1 VGCIARLPPEQQGH
15 FMTRRFLSLVCLLA
29 CLPFAAQAQF
39 INENLLHG
47 LPAGYKIDFEDRKG
61 GMIMT
66 EMVPQAESVK
76 NWTEMLTTQVFLGLK
91 TATPA
96 AMQARMQQ
104 SWGATCKG
112 AEFATVA
119 SGQESGYPFVVWIQ
133 ACPLNPATGK
143 PEHTFL
149 KAIQGNDS
157 FYMVQRAFKASPSEA
172 QITATMQHLRDVRVC
187 DSRLPDRPCPTVNK
201 PAQ

>member
-1 VGCIARLPPEQQGH
+1 MSRRL
-15 FMTRRFLSLVCLLA
+15 LSVCLLA
-29 CLPFAAQAQF
+29 CLPFTAHAQF

-66 EMVPQAESVK
+66 EMVPQAESVN

-96 AMQARMQQ
+96 AMQGRMQQ
-104 SWGATCKG
+104 MWAASCKG
-112 AEFATVA
+112 AQFATVA
-119 SGQESGYPFVVWIQ
+119 SGQENGYPFSVWIQ
-133 ACPLNPATGK
+133 DCPLNATTGK
-143 PEHTFL
+143 PERTWF

-157 FYMVQRAFKASPSEA
+157 FYMVQRAFKVNPTPD
-172 QITATMQHLRDVRVC
+172 QVTAAMMHLREVKVC

>member
-1 VGCIARLPPEQQGH
+1 
-15 FMTRRFLSLVCLLA
+15 MTRHLITLCLMA
-29 CLPFAAQAQF
+29 VLPFTAQAQF
-39 INENLLHG
+39 VNENLLHG
-47 LPAGYKIDFEDRKG
+47 LPAGYKIDFEARKG
-61 GMIMT
+61 NMVMT

-76 NWTEMLTTQVFLGLK
+76 NWTEMLTSQIFLGLK

-104 SWGATCKG
+104 TWAASCQGAQ
-112 AEFATVA
+112 FANVA
-119 SGQESGYPFVVWIQ
+119 SGQENGYPFAVWIQ
-133 ACPLNPATGK
+133 DCPLNATTGK
-143 PEHTFL
+143 PERTWF

-157 FYMVQRAFKASPSEA
+157 FYLVQRAYKFSPSNE
-172 QITATMQHLRDVRVC
+172 QVTAAMQHLRDVKVC